1 MSLAAE
7 WLKVEVQYGPTER
20 GTFFLP
26 IVKQGRRL
34 FRPVESSPPPALS
47 SSPAP
52 ATAAA
57 AAAAASPSS
66 ALSATSPSSST
77 TTSSSTSSSSLSLAT
92 EGLSYLQSAQPD
104 HDVDEDGNVIEDWS
118 VVIQP
123 MQQAMENPRSSPPP
137 ADGPSSSPSSSS
149 SSSPSASSGSGGGGG
164 SGGKKGGPSQ
174 SELKREVIKHI
185 GTQYQHW
192 DQAGWQRVDDFNEV
206 SSIESAW
213 ILAGRCDSMVV
224 RLFGDVHRSASA
236 LFPHQLT
243 FAFPSSLLTNHQ
255 RPSSRASSRLRS
267 ASSCA
272 AARTRT
278 RPRRW
283 RT

>member
-1 MSLAAE
+1 M
-7 WLKVEVQYGPTER
+7 
-20 GTFFLP
+20 
-26 IVKQGRRL
+26 
-34 FRPVESSPPPALS
+34 
-47 SSPAP
+47 
-52 ATAAA
+52 
-57 AAAAASPSS
+57 
-66 ALSATSPSSST
+66 
-77 TTSSSTSSSSLSLAT
+77 
-92 EGLSYLQSAQPD
+92 
-104 HDVDEDGNVIEDWS
+104 VDDYSVI
-118 VVIQP
+118 IQP
-123 MQQAMENPRSSPPP
+123 MANITGHSGDGGGNPRSSPPP
-137 ADGPSSSPSSSS
+137 ESSSSSSGRRSPSSAPSSSS
-149 SSSPSASSGSGGGGG
+149 SGGAGDASSGSSKHGGVAL
-164 SGGKKGGPSQ
+164 Q
-174 SELKREVIKHI
+174 ELKREIIKHI